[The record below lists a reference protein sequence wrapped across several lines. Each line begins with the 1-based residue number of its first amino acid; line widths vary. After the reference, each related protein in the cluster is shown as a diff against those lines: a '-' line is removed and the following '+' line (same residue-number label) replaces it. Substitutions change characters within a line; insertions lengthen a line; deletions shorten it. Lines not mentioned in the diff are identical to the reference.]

1 MYVIFTV
8 LTTMKNN
15 QQKKYHIKKS
25 TLFII
30 IAGFSLVVSWF
41 IFDQSFFK
49 CKTILGSKICPSECK
64 KFHLEDD
71 LSSEEKLP
79 PSEYCISDGNTKTRI
94 GPFKVSAPKGW
105 VFSRTQYTDRL
116 IVGMSPPNEDVFEG
130 KTHIN
135 IVYYAGTED
144 EKVRQPIKQPKKK
157 RKNAVFNS
165 SFNIGEF
172 KGQSASYETEDNLE
186 FYISKAVREKDV
198 IQISSISPKGKMSE
212 MKKLIHEI
220 MAYSP

>member
-1 MYVIFTV
+1 MG

-41 IFDQSFFK
+41 IFDQNFFK

-64 KFHLEDD
+64 TFHLKGA

-79 PSEYCISDGNTKTRI
+79 PTEYCVSDGKTKNRI
-94 GPFKVSAPKGW
+94 GPFKVSVPKGW
-105 VFSRTQYTDRL
+105 IFSRTQYTDRL
-116 IVGMSPPNEDVFEG
+116 TVEMSPPNEDIFEG

-135 IVYYAGTED
+135 IVYYAGTEN
-144 EKVRQPIKQPKKK
+144 EKLRQPMTQPKKK
-157 RKNAVFNS
+157 RKNPVFNS
-165 SFNIGEF
+165 SLNIGKF
-172 KGQSASYETEDNLE
+172 KGQSYSYETEDNLE
-186 FYISKAVREKDV
+186 FYISRAVRERDV
-198 IQISSISPKGKMSE
+198 IQISSISPKGKISE
-212 MKKLIHEI
+212 MKKLIYERVV
-220 MAYSP
+220 YSP